1 MSHAAPDVN
10 VLILENG
17 WSTLLLILL
26 LVLVLSDDVWR
37 GVVILNIDE
46 VVLRMLGVICV
57 VENFRAGGSF

>member
-1 MSHAAPDVN
+1 MSHAASDVN

-17 WSTLLLILL
+17 WSALLLILM

-46 VVLRMLGVICV
+46 VVVRMLGVICIV
-57 VENFRAGGSF
+57 